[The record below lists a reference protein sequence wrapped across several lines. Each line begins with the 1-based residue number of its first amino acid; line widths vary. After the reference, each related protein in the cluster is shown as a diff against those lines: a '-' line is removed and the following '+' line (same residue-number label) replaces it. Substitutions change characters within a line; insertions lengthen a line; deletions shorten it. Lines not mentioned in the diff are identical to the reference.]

1 MRSFDVA
8 QERKCG
14 ASMRF
19 ELTRNCSRKEN
30 LLNITP
36 RRDAPKRMN
45 ICNDLIEK
53 KYYILMASVKRA
65 SKYILKFSKRNI
77 KKKNCC
83 KFPRYGKKKD

>member
-53 KYYILMASVKRA
+53 KILHFDGI
-65 SKYILKFSKRNI
+65 SKTCIQIYSKI
-77 KKKNCC
+77 FQKK
-83 KFPRYGKKKD
+83 Y